1 MFIADEATRTFTNNG
16 QRVYSVSDVLAL
28 YFPFK
33 TEFMPADAATKG
45 QVRHEWYSAIIQNPG
60 IELEDPDPR
69 ISGEVAAFR
78 KFVEECRPV
87 YKFGEVRYFDPILD
101 ICGKPDF
108 VGLISE
114 RLSVVDWKPEH
125 SAKRTRAQTAGYKV
139 MLNHNG
145 IPVLDRFELRLYA
158 DGKYRLEKHRDESDL
173 TRWPALVAGF
183 RAAQFYK

>member
-33 TEFMPADAATKG
+33 TEFMTADAATKG

-69 ISGEVAAFR
+69 IAGEVAAFR

-87 YKFGEVRYFDPILD
+87 YKFGEVRYFDPILGV
-101 ICGKPDF
+101 CGKPDF
-108 VGLISE
+108 VGEIAG
-114 RLSVVDWKPEH
+114 RLSICDWKPEH
-125 SAKRTRAQTAGYKV
+125 SAKRTRAQTAAYKH
-139 MLNHNG
+139 MLNANS
-145 IPVLDRFELRLYA
+145 IPVLDRFELRLHA
-158 DGKYRLEKHRDESDL
+158 DGKYRLDKHRDDGDL

-183 RAAQFYK
+183 FAATHYR